1 MFLEISN
8 FSIIIEQVLKYSAY
22 LYKHFSFPL
31 LLLIVILVFRKEISD
46 LLNRIRQINFEN
58 NAGKVSVSLAEIGR
72 LKDAME
78 ASESFQIRHLGGKD
92 PRDNIHLGEGPNTAE
107 ENNKFNEY
115 FSLINLPE
123 KVFKEVEKNG
133 HIKTIEHLYNAF
145 EFLTKDFQNE
155 NYQPTKIIKS
165 IYHTVRDIDRNG
177 GYLFDDD
184 LVYRYRSFIQL
195 AYLELTQHNEIES
208 DD

>member
-1 MFLEISN
+1 MEISN
-8 FSIIIEQVLKYSAY
+8 FSIILEQVLKYSAY
-22 LYKHFSFPL
+22 LYKHLSFPL

-107 ENNKFNEY
+107 EI
-115 FSLINLPE
+115 INLMS
-123 KVFKEVEKNG
+123 
-133 HIKTIEHLYNAF
+133 T
-145 EFLTKDFQNE
+145 FLWL
-155 NYQPTKIIKS
+155 
-165 IYHTVRDIDRNG
+165 IYPKRF
-177 GYLFDDD
+177 LKK
-184 LVYRYRSFIQL
+184 
-195 AYLELTQHNEIES
+195 
-208 DD
+208 